1 MPPLFHRLRQRLGLV
16 PSSWLERVNGH
27 EPASLAL
34 SDGEVLA
41 RWEACRKR
49 VESGDRNRPVGKAPL
64 PLRPVL
70 DEEISAEALALAR
83 EAARRHLGLRAYDV
97 QIEAALALIRGNV
110 AEMATGEGKTL
121 AAALAAACLALPGR
135 GVHLAT
141 VNAYLA
147 ERDAVGMGPLFAA
160 LGLSVGRLGDN
171 DDPAAKAAANGC
183 AVTYGTGYEFGF
195 DYLRDQLRLHSDAP
209 VRPGERFA
217 SRLLARKLPRSEP
230 LQPAVPFALI
240 DEIDSVLIDEATT
253 PLLISL
259 AGAGP
264 HPHPLPYVAA
274 DRVAAG
280 LSPDD
285 IEIEPR
291 RGTVQLT
298 PAALEKIYTPAF
310 LPPEGALETLRLQ
323 RPWHVYVEQA
333 LRARHLFARDVDYLV
348 RAGAI
353 ELIDEYTGRSF
364 AERKWRDGL
373 HQAVEAKEGLTVTQE
388 TSAELSISRQAFYRR
403 YPHLCGTTGTARES
417 AAEIA
422 DVYGLAVVPIPR
434 HRPNLLELLP
444 DRVFRSWDE
453 KIAAMLREIARRHAA
468 GQPIMIGTRTVRKS
482 EELAAALRAV
492 GLGGSACLLNARQD
506 AEEAELIGRAGEEG
520 RITIA
525 TNMAGR
531 GADIVPT
538 AGAVARGGLFVLGQ
552 ERHESRRVDRQLAGR
567 SGRQGVPGQ
576 AQFFLS
582 PDDDLLAA
590 HAPAEA
596 ARLRTALDD
605 GAGGGELAPHTAE
618 VFHRVQ
624 LRVEAL
630 HVEARKVLTRHDEQL
645 ASLKRHFAVE

>member
-1 MPPLFHRLRQRLGLV
+1 MPLLFHRLRQRLGLAS
-16 PSSWLERVNGH
+16 PSLLERVNRH
-27 EPASLAL
+27 EAACLLIDDGELRGRWETSQKRAESADRSRPPASSSA
-34 SDGEVLA
+34 
-41 RWEACRKR
+41 
-49 VESGDRNRPVGKAPL
+49 
-64 PLRPVL
+64 PVL
-70 DEEISAEALALAR
+70 DEELLAEALALAR

-97 QIEAALALIRGNV
+97 QIEAALALIRGDV

-135 GVHLAT
+135 GVHIAT
-141 VNAYLA
+141 VNLYLA
-147 ERDAVGMGPLFAA
+147 ERDAAGMGPLFAA
-160 LGLSVGRLGDN
+160 LGLSVGVLRDN
-171 DDPAAKAAANGC
+171 DDPAAKAAAYTC

-195 DYLRDQLRLHSDAP
+195 DYLRDQMRLHSDAP
-209 VRPGERFA
+209 VRPGERLA
-217 SRLLARKLPRSEP
+217 SRLLARTLPRSQP
-230 LQPAVPFALI
+230 LQRAVPFALV

-259 AGAGP
+259 AGSEP
-264 HPHPLPYVAA
+264 HPHPFPYLSA
-274 DRVAAG
+274 DRIAVNLVAPA
-280 LSPDD
+280 D
-285 IEIEPR
+285 IEIDPR
-291 RGTVQLT
+291 RRSVRLT
-298 PAALEKIYTPAF
+298 AAALEKIYTPAF
-310 LPPEGALETLRLQ
+310 LPSEGALETMRLQ
-323 RPWHVYVEQA
+323 RPWHFYVEQA
-333 LRARHLFARDVDYLV
+333 LRARHLFGRDVDYLV
-348 RAGAI
+348 RDGAI

-373 HQAVEAKEGLTVTQE
+373 HQAVEAKEGLTLTQE

-444 DRVFRSWDE
+444 DRVFRSWEE

-468 GQPIMIGTRTVRKS
+468 GQPVLVGTRTVRKS
-482 EELAAALRAV
+482 EELAAALHAA
-492 GLGGSACLLNARQD
+492 GLGGQACLLNARQD

-531 GADIVPT
+531 GADIVPSP
-538 AGAVARGGLFVLGQ
+538 AAVERGGLFVLGQ

-567 SGRQGVPGQ
+567 SGRQGMPGQ

-596 ARLRTALDD
+596 ARLRTAPDD
-605 GAGGGELAPHTAE
+605 GAGGGELAPHHAE
-618 VFHRVQ
+618 VFHSVQ

-630 HVEARKVLTRHDEQL
+630 HVEERKVLTRHDEQL